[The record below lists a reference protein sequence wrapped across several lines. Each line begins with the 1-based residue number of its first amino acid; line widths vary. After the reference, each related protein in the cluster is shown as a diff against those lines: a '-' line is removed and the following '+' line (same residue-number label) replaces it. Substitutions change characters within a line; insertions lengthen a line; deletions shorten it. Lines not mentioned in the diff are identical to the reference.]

1 MKALL
6 QNKIRLALI
15 LGVIVA
21 AAALATAACGGG
33 DDEENGTSETTPA
46 ATQGGGGGGGGG
58 GAVTLDW
65 TMGDNFFEQA
75 GQKNPTI
82 EVSAGATVTVNL
94 DNKGTAIH
102 NMRFAGEDNTYNN
115 NDDAVSDPN
124 LVQAGQKAVLK
135 FTAPKKAGTY
145 NYQCDFH
152 PTDMKG
158 TVVVK

>member
-1 MKALL
+1 MILGPRGRA
-6 QNKIRLALI
+6 RLALI
-15 LGVIVA
+15 LGGIVVV
-21 AAALATAACGGG
+21 AALAAAACGGG
-33 DDEENGTSETTPA
+33 GDESPTNKPA

-58 GAVTLDW
+58 GPVTLNW
-65 TMGDNFFEQA
+65 SMGDNFFEQA

-82 EVSAGATVTVNL
+82 EVSAGASVTINL
-94 DNKGTAIH
+94 ENKGTAIH
-102 NMRFAGEDNTYNN
+102 NMRFAGDDNTYNN

-124 LVQAGQKAVLK
+124 LLQAGQKAVLK

>member
-1 MKALL
+1 MTPTRHGRV
-6 QNKIRLALI
+6 RLALI
-15 LGVIVA
+15 LGGIVA
-21 AAALATAACGGG
+21 AAALAAAACGGG
-33 DDEENGTSETTPA
+33 GDDSSGSTPA
-46 ATQGGGGGGGGG
+46 ATQGGGGSSGG
-58 GAVTLDW
+58 GAVILDW

-82 EVSAGATVTVNL
+82 EVSAGASVTVNL
-94 DNKGTAIH
+94 ENKGTAIH

-115 NDDAVSDPN
+115 ADDAVSDPN
-124 LVQAGQKAVLK
+124 LLQAGQKAVLK